1 MALIFGLL
9 LSLNVLTFPL
19 ISEGNQ
25 VVVQS
30 QEISYIDLDN
40 YDNLPLT
47 VEEEEKETGE
57 KPVRPRVTMVAVSS
71 LYLEGLMERYGEDYG
86 VSKEVL
92 KKIAFCESTYNPMA
106 INGPYAGMYQFLAST
121 WISNRNAMGL
131 DSNPDLRFNAE
142 EAIKTTAFKI
152 SRDGTGAWPVC
163 GK

>member
-1 MALIFGLL
+1 MVLIFSLL
-9 LSLNVLTFPL
+9 LSLNVLAFPL
-19 ISEGNQ
+19 INQGNQ

-30 QEISYIDLDN
+30 QYVNLDN

-47 VEEEEKETGE
+47 INEEKKETKL
-57 KPVRPRVTMVAVSS
+57 KPVKPRIIITLMPA
-71 LYLEGLMERYGEDYG
+71 LYLEGLMERYGEYYG

-92 KKIAFCESTYNPMA
+92 KKIAFCESGYNPEA
-106 INGPYAGMYQFLAST
+106 INGPFAGMYQFLAST

-131 DSNPDLRFNAE
+131 DPNPDLRFNTE
-142 EAIKTTAFKI
+142 EAIRTTAFKI